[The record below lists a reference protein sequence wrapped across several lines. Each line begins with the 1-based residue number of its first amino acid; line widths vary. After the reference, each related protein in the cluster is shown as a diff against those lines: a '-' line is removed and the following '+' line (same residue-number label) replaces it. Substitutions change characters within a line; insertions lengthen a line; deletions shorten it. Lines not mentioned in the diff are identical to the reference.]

1 MKLATPL
8 RYYLLNSFSNLITSS
23 GQSLHP
29 IKLNPHRYDFV
40 TPPIPPVCVCYLGH
54 WTFLCTCHGSA
65 LLAVSGWPAFHHSY
79 APWLTDWGPGMRWWV
94 TRGEE
99 GQSCFVRDDMIWVDV
114 VVVRVVRRKCNNRES
129 SGTKKPKSEA
139 PSEWYALITGVHT
152 DWPTLSPFP
161 VTTCSN
167 CSWLETLAWASRVCC
182 FVFRWVPVKW
192 LAFMVIIISN
202 LYIRLFQDDTYTES
216 YISTI
221 GVDFVS
227 TS

>member
-1 MKLATPL
+1 MWATGRSCVHVTDPPCW
-8 RYYLLNSFSNLITSS
+8 
-23 GQSLHP
+23 QSLVDQHF
-29 IKLNPHRYDFV
+29 IIL
-40 TPPIPPVCVCYLGH
+40 TPPESRIGDQECDDESP
-54 WTFLCTCHGSA
+54 
-65 LLAVSGWPAFHHSY
+65 
-79 APWLTDWGPGMRWWV
+79 
-94 TRGEE
+94 RGEE